1 MGRRKLQMVGRVRRF
16 VVMDAMGCSHDE
28 ILKEIFGI
36 TDKSD
41 QKAVRNADC
50 CMYRWRRHPEYD
62 QVWRETIARQDY
74 SDYVKSRTVLR
85 RAMGDDNPWLAMQAA
100 VNVLNT
106 SGKRIYGAE
115 ESAVNV
121 QISGLADL
129 GEPDPEDG

>member
-1 MGRRKLQMVGRVRRF
+1 
-16 VVMDAMGCSHDE
+16 
-28 ILKEIFGI
+28 
-36 TDKSD
+36 
-41 QKAVRNADC
+41 
-50 CMYRWRRHPEYD
+50 MYRWRRHPEYD

-85 RAMGDDNPWLAMQAA
+85 RAMGDDNPWLAMKAA

-121 QISGLADL
+121 QISGLPDL

>member
-1 MGRRKLQMVGRVRRF
+1 MGRRRTPMTGKIRQF
-16 VVMDAMGCSHDE
+16 VVMDAMGYTRSE

-36 TDKSD
+36 TDKDSPE
-41 QKAVRNADC
+41 AHAADSK
-50 CMYRWRRHPEYD
+50 MYRWRRHPEYD

-121 QISGLADL
+121 QISGLPDL